1 MVLET
6 VSSRSAGSLSSRV
19 LVQSLLG
26 VWRPAGAEEKFEDFT
41 KETVVLKGILEHF
54 ADGSQEAS
62 LSIHAHVEQSVFN
75 DLVHHLSVSS
85 RIVDARVG
93 EGVSLLPK

>member
-1 MVLET
+1 ML
-6 VSSRSAGSLSSRV
+6 
-19 LVQSLLG
+19 
-26 VWRPAGAEEKFEDFT
+26 PEEKFEDFT

-75 DLVHHLSVSS
+75 DLVHHLSVEENVHGRVSS
-85 RIVDARVG
+85 S
-93 EGVSLLPK
+93 EFSHKL